1 MNNHPVHI
9 IDEKRKFSPT
19 AFIPFCS
26 FGGDM
31 TNMGTTSEQYDVP
44 VCSSFKP
51 KIRKNQLCY
60 QIDLDHLKDTNNV
73 DKQLKEGLVLVM
85 DYNEERQLPQ
95 FVESKNAEKMG
106 YLMSEDRNS
115 VQIHLETISICIK
128 HTCRQ

>member
-60 QIDLDHLKDTNNV
+60 QIDLDDLKDTNNI

-128 HTCRQ
+128 HTFRQ

>member
-60 QIDLDHLKDTNNV
+60 QIDLDDLKDTNNV

>member
-1 MNNHPVHI
+1 MHI

-60 QIDLDHLKDTNNV
+60 QIDLDDLKDTNNI

-128 HTCRQ
+128 HTFRQ